1 MLSLNKFAFVTR
13 KVFTDITRTRSIC
26 FCKHCCCD
34 NFLSFVFHSFI
45 SFSPFIFSY
54 FPVQVSSE
62 AIDKAVELI
71 KRGNELKAADT
82 FVEGVVVHE
91 ELGFLLG
98 FTYAMKLAQESKI
111 GRASCRERV

>member
-1 MLSLNKFAFVTR
+1 MQKIFTKYYPNIDNIFGNYVISDEYSKNPLTVEVNK
-13 KVFTDITRTRSIC
+13 
-26 FCKHCCCD
+26 
-34 NFLSFVFHSFI
+34 
-45 SFSPFIFSY
+45 
-54 FPVQVSSE
+54 VSSE

-98 FTYAMKLAQESKI
+98 FSYAMRIAQESMK
-111 GRASCRERV
+111 R